1 LEFTF
6 VEHVLSRSSN
16 IKEKL
21 NVEMVNRDVEVVDVE
36 VVDVKVVNV
45 EMMMEYSSMYLVMVR
60 LVVRMSRS
68 TLDRIWQH

>member
-1 LEFTF
+1 M
-6 VEHVLSRSSN
+6 
-16 IKEKL
+16 
-21 NVEMVNRDVEVVDVE
+21 EMVNRDVEVVDVE